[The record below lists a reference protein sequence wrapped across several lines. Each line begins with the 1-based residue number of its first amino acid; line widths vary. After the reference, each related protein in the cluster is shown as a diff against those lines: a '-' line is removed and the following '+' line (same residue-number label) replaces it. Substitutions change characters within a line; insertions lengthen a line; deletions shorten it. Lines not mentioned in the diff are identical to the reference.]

1 MCILPLGGSTVSLVS
16 SERKIFFTSSS
27 NDHFEVRSKHYLHK
41 YLLRQRKWSIR
52 TPRDQDH
59 HHVEKISRH
68 SVKSNRISIVS
79 FKEYMEYIYRY
90 YIPLVWWNYSK
101 ENLSIV
107 WMTRYSKSKN
117 VFTATLKVLASSHL
131 KSTIK
136 SCPSTFKTL
145 LEPPRFGSGSTRKEF
160 QATVACS
167 SDSKGTLRLE
177 KIVTKHYY
185 FLSN

>member
-1 MCILPLGGSTVSLVS
+1 M
-16 SERKIFFTSSS
+16 
-27 NDHFEVRSKHYLHK
+27 HYLH
-41 YLLRQRKWSIR
+41 LLRQRKWSIR

-68 SVKSNRISIVS
+68 SVKSNRISIKS
-79 FKEYMEYIYRY
+79 FLKNILKCIVIGTK

-136 SCPSTFKTL
+136 SCPSTFKIL
-145 LEPPRFGSGSTRKEF
+145 LEPPRFGSGSTLKEF

-167 SDSKGTLRLE
+167 SDSKGTLTPE
-177 KIVTKHYY
+177 KIVT
-185 FLSN
+185 

>member
-1 MCILPLGGSTVSLVS
+1 MTIKYQHVFSITLLKFSYAYWIFNEHSHFKKLANLWPSSIKLNVNMVKCLLVW
-16 SERKIFFTSSS
+16 
-27 NDHFEVRSKHYLHK
+27 K
-41 YLLRQRKWSIR
+41 YLKNLL
-52 TPRDQDH
+52 
-59 HHVEKISRH
+59 
-68 SVKSNRISIVS
+68 SNT
-79 FKEYMEYIYRY
+79 KGD
-90 YIPLVWWNYSK
+90 WWNYSK

-136 SCPSTFKTL
+136 SCPSTFKIL
-145 LEPPRFGSGSTRKEF
+145 LEPPRFGSGSTRNEF